1 MKRVKP
7 VSFSFGV
14 PFTSGHLIV
23 AFTFVVCILMLTNG
37 GMITEQLIIRGVPIA
52 LPLLKN
58 RSRRLRSGSYINFKL

>member
-1 MKRVKP
+1 
-7 VSFSFGV
+7 
-14 PFTSGHLIV
+14 
-23 AFTFVVCILMLTNG
+23 MLTNG